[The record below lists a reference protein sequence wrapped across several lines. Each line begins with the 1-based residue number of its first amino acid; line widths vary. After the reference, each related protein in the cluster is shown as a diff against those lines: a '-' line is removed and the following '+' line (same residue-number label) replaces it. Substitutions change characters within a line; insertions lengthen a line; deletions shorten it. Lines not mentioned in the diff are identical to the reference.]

1 MQENDLEFIDVIV
14 GRKPH
19 YIFRQSDTYYVM
31 TSLDSNSR
39 GNFFAFS
46 TGEVERVKNRIIER
60 GLTSFHPKQI
70 DLYKFMEIEE
80 YREHRIRCIC
90 YVLVSQKEIYIAD
103 HGREIHFRTWNR
115 FDSEVVREATERL
128 DHEANRPI
136 AVPPQEYSYYE
147 SKKKQLDSNALEQS
161 SENVGGKKKNKK
173 KWGSSNIGKISIVNV
188 KQLRR
193 KSEK

>member
-1 MQENDLEFIDVIV
+1 MQEDDLEFVDVIV

-31 TSLDSNSR
+31 TSLDDNSR

-46 TGEVERVKNRIIER
+46 TGEVERVKKRIIDK

-103 HGREIHFRTWNR
+103 HGREIHFRTWNQ
-115 FDSEVVREATERL
+115 FDSELVREAKERL
-128 DHEANRPI
+128 DRVTKPMSI
-136 AVPPQEYSYYE
+136 PSQEYSYYE
-147 SKKKQLDSNALEQS
+147 NKKKQLESNSLEGT
-161 SENVGGKKKNKK
+161 SEKFGGKKKNKR
-173 KWGSSNIGKISIVNV
+173 KWSSPNVGKISIVNV
-188 KQLRR
+188 KQRRR
-193 KSEK
+193 KTEK